1 MTWPSFIESFGL
13 MKPGSSGLV
22 LPGIR
27 LAVLAAGVLLL
38 PVARGSINQR
48 LPDGNTGNATT
59 AIPDLLAKT
68 TKVRIDYDKN
78 MSVVITDELWIG
90 RLKKL
95 LGAASYKPT
104 PYCFC
109 HTDGGFILLAGDSQ
123 LVRFTVP
130 HGIKLRFSGSKLL
143 HGDFGI
149 EKTTADAILALAR
162 EKQSLAVT
170 QSQLIPPKPA
180 LPGKLELKP

>member
-1 MTWPSFIESFGL
+1 MTGNPFIASFSRMQSRASGSVPSGF
-13 MKPGSSGLV
+13 
-22 LPGIR
+22 R
-27 LAVLAAGVLLL
+27 LAVLAAGLLLL
-38 PVARGSINQR
+38 PGARGSINQR
-48 LPDGNTGNATT
+48 LPDGNTGNAAT
-59 AIPDLLAKT
+59 AIPEILAKT

-78 MSVVITDELWIG
+78 MSVVITDEAWIG

-109 HTDGGFILLAGDSQ
+109 YTDGGFILLAGDSQ
-123 LVRFTVP
+123 LIRFTVP

-149 EKTTADAILALAR
+149 EQTTAEAILALAR
-162 EKQSLAVT
+162 EKQSLAVA
-170 QSQLIPPKPA
+170 QSHFIPPKPV
-180 LPGKLELKP
+180 LPEKLELKP